1 MNAPRFGLA
10 VLALLALV
18 PAATANDAVSPNY
31 RLVGGTPA
39 SIAATTGSPTYQA
52 QIAGGS
58 GTPVGMSASPNTSV
72 VVGPTSAALP
82 TDGVFRDGLEG

>member
-1 MNAPRFGLA
+1 MSAPRFGLA

-31 RLVGGTPA
+31 RLIGGTPA
-39 SIAATTGSPTYQA
+39 SIAASAASPVHQA

-58 GTPVGMSASPNTSV
+58 GSPVGIAASPNTSV
-72 VVGPTSAALP
+72 VVGPTSAELP
-82 TDGVFRDGLEG
+82 TDRVFRDGLEG